1 MLIDSPFIIAHAMLM
16 QCNDT
21 EELAKRNWLFSR
33 RSINANLPFFFA
45 TFNQPR
51 YVSLIVLDENSEFLF
66 GQSTKQDRG
75 TKIHLGGYIL
85 RCSFNVLRRAY
96 DAQLGL
102 ESANFSSQ
110 TIFVT
115 HRGVQYTVYSK
126 VCRQTD
132 KPEKKWWF
140 FVTHKHTPNHWDC
153 LRKCLFFVPN
163 THFSSLTGVPNW
175 PSGYSLRKCSFFVP
189 NTHFSS
195 LTGVPN
201 WPSGYTAW

>member
-1 MLIDSPFIIAHAMLM
+1 MLIDSPFIKAHAMLM

-33 RSINANLPFFFA
+33 GSIHADLHFFFA

-66 GQSTKQDRG
+66 GQSTTETLTQCQKCQQSIKESVFFPDLAKQDRG
-75 TKIHLGGYIL
+75 TKIQLGGYIL
-85 RCSFNVLRRAY
+85 RCSFNVLRRTY
-96 DAQLGL
+96 NAQLGL

-115 HRGVQYTVYSK
+115 HRGVQYTVNSK
-126 VCRQTD
+126 VCGQTN

-140 FVTHKHTPNHWDC
+140 FVTHKHTPHHWDC

-163 THFSSLTGVPNW
+163 IQFS
-175 PSGYSLRKCSFFVP
+175 
-189 NTHFSS
+189 
-195 LTGVPN
+195 
-201 WPSGYTAW
+201 